1 MSSKASTPPAENS
14 PREGQSVPPPARIPA
29 VGEGTFQKGRVV
41 WGRPPQVTFR
51 AGPLPRDEGLARLM
65 AMPPHPQ
72 PPRAQSATPRVTGSA
87 AAGAGMGGFSNVP
100 SPKPSVSESKG
111 AVPQANDSGIFGN
124 TLVPPPPTKPKASEP
139 VTTAPAAA
147 SPVVAGPVA
156 TAVPEGG
163 DVLNAPVVSSP
174 EPVIAAAP
182 SPVKGNRGI
191 GTWVAVGAIA
201 LAAGA
206 AALVWLNR
214 EPATVTETPAPPVTA
229 REETATAPVELPAGA
244 PVEAPGDAP
253 AEADVAATS
262 TPPVAAR
269 PAPAAPARATT
280 APAREAAARPR
291 PVPAEPARTTAP
303 VAQTRPAPQ
312 STAPVVVVTP
322 PVEAVTLPVVQG
334 APPTAARPPETDPN
348 APVVT
353 RPARLD

>member
-1 MSSKASTPPAENS
+1 MSSKASTPPVENT

-65 AMPPHPQ
+65 ALPPHPQ
-72 PPRAQSATPRVTGSA
+72 PPRTQSATPRVTGSA

-139 VTTAPAAA
+139 VTTAPAAEA
-147 SPVVAGPVA
+147 PVVAAPVA
-156 TAVPEGG
+156 TAVPEAR
-163 DVLNAPVVSSP
+163 DVLNEPVVSSP

-182 SPVKGNRGI
+182 SSVKGKRGI

-201 LAAGA
+201 LAAGVA
-206 AALVWLNR
+206 AVVWFNR

-229 REETATAPVELPAGA
+229 REETATAPVELPAEA
-244 PVEAPGDAP
+244 PVEAPVV
-253 AEADVAATS
+253 ADVAATS
-262 TPPVAAR
+262 TPPVAAPR
-269 PAPAAPARATT
+269 APAAPARATT

-291 PVPAEPARTTAP
+291 PAPAEPSRTTAP

-322 PVEAVTLPVVQG
+322 PVEADTPPVVQG
-334 APPTAARPPETDPN
+334 PPPTAARPPETDPN

-353 RPARLD
+353 RPTRLD